1 MEITLLVVGIILGAL
16 VVMGILKIVPK
27 KGAGRSA
34 PVPRVH
40 IFLENLK
47 SIGELVV
54 FKAYTKEIVTA
65 AEHWFNEW
73 GKKYL
78 TWLIS
83 NKKMAMVF
91 AFEISFWYDLKSP
104 DFTVGDAGLGKFVIK
119 MPRCLYDISIK
130 DISFYDEQRA
140 KLLPWLIPGLL
151 SEVFGKGPNEED
163 RNRLKDE
170 ALKQAS
176 FMADRLIQRLS
187 SEIEKSAQQTMEML
201 AKSFGA
207 KSVMLD
213 FSKSQLVQR
222 SVTDYSPQQANAA

>member
-1 MEITLLVVGIILGAL
+1 MELTTFIIGLILGILAVVGIRLAFQR
-16 VVMGILKIVPK
+16 
-27 KGAGRSA
+27 KGSA
-34 PVPRVH
+34 KTAPQPQIQ

-54 FKAYTKEIVTA
+54 FKAFTKEIVTA
-65 AEHWFNEW
+65 ADHWLNEW

-91 AFEISFWYDLKSP
+91 AFEISFWYDLRST
-104 DFTVGDAGLGKFVIK
+104 DFDVTDAGQGKFVIK
-119 MPRCLYDISIK
+119 MPKCLYDINIK

-140 KLLPWLIPGLL
+140 KLLPWLFPGLL
-151 SEVFGKGPNEED
+151 AEALGRGPNEED

-176 FMADRLIQRLS
+176 LMAEQLIQRLS
-187 SEIEKSAQQTMEML
+187 SEIEKSAHQTMEML

-207 KSVMLD
+207 KFVILD
-213 FSKSQLVQR
+213 FSKAKVVQR
-222 SVTDYSPQQANAA
+222 SVTDTSSQQAA